1 MTPTHSHTAASR
13 RWPWL
18 LAAVLAVVLVV
29 AGVLWARSGQ
39 SPQTEGGSAS
49 SPAAEASESSESPAA
64 EASVSSSAPDD
75 QDPEAQDGESSQAGA
90 DPLAEGEPL
99 EEQDEARRDLQQSVE
114 DTARILSEVSPS
126 QAAGSD
132 DSEDG
137 DGSEIEI
144 PTDRLEATLMDSA
157 LAEAEAEYGEM
168 AVNGWRMEGTPRVV
182 GTPKA
187 TATRYREADALRVA
201 ACIDSS
207 EVRLV
212 DAQGRTVGAEPR
224 ERRALNL
231 FTLVRDGDSW
241 KVAERSLP
249 AETACD

>member
-1 MTPTHSHTAASR
+1 MSGFGR
-13 RWPWL
+13 
-18 LAAVLAVVLVV
+18 
-29 AGVLWARSGQ
+29 ARVG
-39 SPQTEGGSAS
+39 PVPDGG
-49 SPAAEASESSESPAA
+49 P
-64 EASVSSSAPDD
+64 
-75 QDPEAQDGESSQAGA
+75 GA
-90 DPLAEGEPL
+90 DGGPGSYDPDSPLPPSLTGETP
-99 EEQDEARRDLQQSVE
+99 EQRMAR
-114 DTARILSEVSPS
+114 AR
-126 QAAGSD
+126 A
-132 DSEDG
+132 
-137 DGSEIEI
+137 
-144 PTDRLEATLMDSA
+144 A